1 MLKEYI
7 VTIVLVIVLII
18 FIYVVDYNNT
28 KVKQE
33 KENRINRIET
43 RLEQQMNYIHDL
55 EADVDNLKEVLSR

>member
-28 KVKQE
+28 KVEQE
-33 KENRINRIET
+33 EENRINNIET
-43 RLEQQMNYIHDL
+43 RLEQQMNYIH
-55 EADVDNLKEVLSR
+55 NL